1 MDNVDIL
8 WYSNTTSDS
17 CNDGNTILSNYFY
30 NTIRIRIHILCG
42 MEGNMNQFLWR
53 TWFKIKRWLD
63 MSENTPWY
71 PSNKEYT
78 SQREKK

>member
-1 MDNVDIL
+1 
-8 WYSNTTSDS
+8 
-17 CNDGNTILSNYFY
+17 
-30 NTIRIRIHILCG
+30 
-42 MEGNMNQFLWR
+42 MNQFLWR